1 MFETLLYESKNR
13 IGYVTVNRPDKLNA
27 LNAKAKTELMQLFDQ
42 LKTDE
47 NVDVVILT
55 GAGEKSFVA
64 GTDIKELTELDNESG
79 KRFSVGGQAV
89 FDSIENLGKPVI
101 AAVNGFALGGAYPTL
116 KPFLPRVTFGKCR

>member
-89 FDSIENLGKPVI
+89 FD
-101 AAVNGFALGGAYPTL
+101 
-116 KPFLPRVTFGKCR
+116 